1 MPVKAALETNRRPL
15 WRAAIVAAVLPLVV
29 APWVQA
35 QRNGEAYSTV
45 PTVERTDYDMRAF
58 MAPVPLN
65 DTESQ
70 GRKLFAQRCANCHGG
85 TSQRPGP
92 LLGQQTLTK
101 LGDSSVREKVR
112 KGSTVMPGFEHTLE
126 PARIDEIIAF
136 LKTYTPARPE
146 QAGAPE

>member
-1 MPVKAALETNRRPL
+1 LPVKAVLEANRKSV
-15 WRAAIVAAVLPLVV
+15 WRAAIVAALVPLVV
-29 APWVQA
+29 GPWAQA

-58 MAPVPLN
+58 MAPVPLSEG
-65 DTESQ
+65 ESR

-85 TSQRPGP
+85 THQRPGP
-92 LLGQQTLTK
+92 LLGQQTVTK

-112 KGSTVMPGFEHTLE
+112 KGSTAMPGFEHTLE

-136 LKTYTPARPE
+136 LKTYTPARRE
-146 QAGAPE
+146 QGGAPE